1 MYRIILMVVRLF
13 YKVPY
18 YLMRIWWLGT
28 RKNFNL
34 EENYAFIKK
43 VTKAANRAGRVKIE
57 SYGLENIP
65 KENGFIFFPNHQG
78 MFDALVFLESCP
90 VPFSVVYK
98 KEVSNVILLNQVFK
112 ALHAIAIDREDIK
125 QSLQVINQMTE
136 EVKKGRNF
144 LIFPEGTRSKDGKML
159 PFKEGSM
166 KMATKTGCPIIPIAI
181 SNSAQIWEAHFP
193 KMKPAHVVVEYGAP
207 IYPKELSKEE
217 QKFIGAY
224 TQQKIQEML
233 DSHQI

>member
-65 KENGFIFFPNHQG
+65 KENGFIFSRIIRECLMRLFFWNP
-78 MFDALVFLESCP
+78 VRFL
-90 VPFSVVYK
+90 FLWY
-98 KEVSNVILLNQVFK
+98 
-112 ALHAIAIDREDIK
+112 IK
-125 QSLQVINQMTE
+125 
-136 EVKKGRNF
+136 
-144 LIFPEGTRSKDGKML
+144 
-159 PFKEGSM
+159 GS
-166 KMATKTGCPIIPIAI
+166 
-181 SNSAQIWEAHFP
+181 Q
-193 KMKPAHVVVEYGAP
+193 
-207 IYPKELSKEE
+207 
-217 QKFIGAY
+217 
-224 TQQKIQEML
+224 
-233 DSHQI
+233 

>member
-65 KENGFIFFPNHQG
+65 KENGFIFSRIIRECL
-78 MFDALVFLESCP
+78 MRL
-90 VPFSVVYK
+90 FSG
-98 KEVSNVILLNQVFK
+98 IL
-112 ALHAIAIDREDIK
+112 
-125 QSLQVINQMTE
+125 S
-136 EVKKGRNF
+136 
-144 LIFPEGTRSKDGKML
+144 
-159 PFKEGSM
+159 GSFFC
-166 KMATKTGCPIIPIAI
+166 GI
-181 SNSAQIWEAHFP
+181 
-193 KMKPAHVVVEYGAP
+193 
-207 IYPKELSKEE
+207 
-217 QKFIGAY
+217 
-224 TQQKIQEML
+224 
-233 DSHQI
+233 